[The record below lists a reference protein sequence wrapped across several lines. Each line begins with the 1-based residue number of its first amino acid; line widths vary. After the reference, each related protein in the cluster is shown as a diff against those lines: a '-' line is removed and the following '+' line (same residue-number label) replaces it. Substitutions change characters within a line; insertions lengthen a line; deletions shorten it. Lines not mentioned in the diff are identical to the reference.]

1 MEIKEQLE
9 TINKVSRTELSE
21 ALGISRQALHQR
33 IKKQVYIDEM
43 YDVAIDILNNVEYN
57 HEKTKEESL
66 KEENKYLKN
75 IILELRNDRD
85 KLEAENKKLKEE
97 IKGNLEYKEL
107 KQSYEQLKQRYY
119 HQNDES
125 IMLKAS
131 KPIQRKCM

>member
-21 ALGISRQALHQR
+21 ALGISRQALHKR

-43 YDVAIDILNNVEYN
+43 YRVAMDILNNVEYDC
-57 HEKTKEESL
+57 EKTKEESL

-75 IILELRNDRD
+75 IILELRIDINE
-85 KLEAENKKLKEE
+85 LEEENKRMKEE
-97 IKGNLEYKEL
+97 IKGNTEYREL
-107 KQSYEQLKQRYY
+107 KQNYEQLKQRYY
-119 HQNDES
+119 HQNDEL
-125 IMLKAS
+125 IMLKAG